1 MLKKY
6 IKRHKY
12 LLLFLFML
20 LVVGIIIGIILYN
33 IMPSIN
39 QTSLIINLDNLKDQL
54 LSNHLN
60 NLFPHILAICVIS
73 ILSLTI
79 IGYFTGLFYL
89 FYIGMSIGF
98 TTAFLIVK
106 YGLKGP
112 IFSFLY
118 SIIFKLIYI
127 CVLIVILVKLYE
139 IVKNI
144 IGLIIYKKND
154 QLIGNFRH
162 NYLSIL
168 ILLFI
173 IIINDL
179 ILSLSSTF
187 ILKIITSML

>member
-106 YGLKGP
+106 YGLKGL
-112 IFSFLY
+112 IFSILY

>member
-106 YGLKGP
+106 YGLKGL

-118 SIIFKLIYI
+118 SIIFKIIYI

-173 IIINDL
+173 IKINDL

>member
-1 MLKKY
+1 
-6 IKRHKY
+6 
-12 LLLFLFML
+12 ML

-106 YGLKGP
+106 YGLKGL

-118 SIIFKLIYI
+118 SIIFKMIYI

-154 QLIGNFRH
+154 QLIANFRH

>member
-1 MLKKY
+1 
-6 IKRHKY
+6 
-12 LLLFLFML
+12 
-20 LVVGIIIGIILYN
+20 
-33 IMPSIN
+33 
-39 QTSLIINLDNLKDQL
+39 
-54 LSNHLN
+54 
-60 NLFPHILAICVIS
+60 
-73 ILSLTI
+73 
-79 IGYFTGLFYL
+79 
-89 FYIGMSIGF
+89 MSIGF

-106 YGLKGP
+106 YGLKGL

-118 SIIFKLIYI
+118 SIIFKIIYI

>member
-106 YGLKGP
+106 YGLKGL

-179 ILSLSSTF
+179 MLSLSSTF

>member
-106 YGLKGP
+106 YGLKGL
-112 IFSFLY
+112 IFSILY

-154 QLIGNFRH
+154 QLIANFRH

>member
-79 IGYFTGLFYL
+79 IGYFTGLYYL

-106 YGLKGP
+106 YGLKGL
-112 IFSFLY
+112 IFSILY